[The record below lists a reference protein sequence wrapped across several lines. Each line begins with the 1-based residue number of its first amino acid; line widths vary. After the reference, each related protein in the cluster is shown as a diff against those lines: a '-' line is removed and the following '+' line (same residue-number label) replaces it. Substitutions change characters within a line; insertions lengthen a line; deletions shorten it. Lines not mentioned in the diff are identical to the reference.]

1 MGRLII
7 KNLQVGYDADP
18 IIDGLDLVVED
29 GERVSILGPSGTG
42 KTTILKAVA
51 GLLPIQSGAI
61 SIDDHRIDTLLPEK
75 RDTVM
80 VFQKPLLFPFM
91 NVFENIA
98 FGLRMNH
105 CAKGEIRPRITKI
118 LELTQLAG
126 FENRKIHQLSGGQQ
140 QRVALARA
148 LVLKPAVLL
157 LDEPLSSLDA
167 SLRQRMRE
175 LILSIQ
181 AQTRITTLFVTHDQT
196 EALMMSDR
204 VALVLGGVLRQV
216 GSPQTLFHHPA
227 DPQVARFFGGVN
239 FLDARVEDGHYL
251 TSIGLL
257 PGLTPNGVGP
267 QVIATIRP
275 EDILVSNQNGAGILG
290 KIKHTR
296 FEGTTSR
303 LWVECGDSIVLEA
316 LVNQEPALPGSPVWL
331 TLPPDKIRLFP
342 KTA

>member
-7 KNLQVGYDADP
+7 ENLRVGYEADP
-18 IIDGLDLVVED
+18 IIDGLNLAVED

-51 GLLPIQSGAI
+51 GLLPIQSGTI
-61 SIDDHRIDTLLPEK
+61 YIDDQRIDTLLPEK
-75 RDTVM
+75 RDAVM
-80 VFQKPLLFPFM
+80 VFQKALLFPFM

-105 CAKGEIRPRITKI
+105 CARVEMRPRITKI

-126 FENRKIHQLSGGQQ
+126 FEKRKIHQLSGGQQ

-148 LVLKPAVLL
+148 LVLKPSVLL

-181 AQTRITTLFVTHDQT
+181 AQTKITTLFVTHDQT

-204 VALVLGGVLRQV
+204 VALVLGGVLRQL
-216 GSPQTLFHHPA
+216 GSPQTLFHRPA

-239 FLDARVEDGHYL
+239 FLDARIKNDCYL
-251 TSIGLL
+251 TAIGPLS
-257 PGLTPNGVGP
+257 GVTPNGVGSRA
-267 QVIATIRP
+267 IATIRP
-275 EDILVSNQNGAGILG
+275 EDIVVSYHNGKGIKG

-296 FEGTTSR
+296 FEGSASR
-303 LWVECGDSIVLEA
+303 LWIECQGGIVLEA
-316 LVNQEPALPGSPVWL
+316 LVQKEPAPSGSPVWL
-331 TLPPDKIRLFP
+331 TLPSNKIRLFP
-342 KTA
+342 QKA

>member
-7 KNLQVGYDADP
+7 KNLKVGYGTDF
-18 IIDGLDLVVED
+18 IIDGLSLTVED

-51 GLLPIQSGAI
+51 GLLPIQSGMI
-61 SIDDHRIDTLLPEK
+61 LIDDHRIDTLRPER

-80 VFQKPLLFPFM
+80 VFQKALLFPFM

-105 CAKGEIRPRITKI
+105 CAKSEMHPRITKI

-126 FENRKIHQLSGGQQ
+126 FEKRKVHQLSGGQQ

-148 LVLKPAVLL
+148 LVLKPSVLL

-181 AQTRITTLFVTHDQT
+181 AQTKITTLFVTHDQT

-216 GSPQTLFHHPA
+216 GSPQTLFHHPV

-239 FLDARVEDGHYL
+239 FLDAKVEDGRYQ
-251 TSIGLL
+251 TAIGPLS
-257 PGLTPNGVGP
+257 GLTPNGGGP
-267 QVIATIRP
+267 QAVATIRP
-275 EDILVSNQNGAGILG
+275 EDIIVSDQNGTGIKG
-290 KIKHTR
+290 EITHTR

-303 LWVECGDSIVLEA
+303 LWIECEDNIVLEA
-316 LVNQEPALPGSPVWL
+316 LVQKEPAPLGSPVWL

-342 KTA
+342 KGG